1 MSAPAPTASSR
12 ASTPTNATA
21 QQPPS
26 LAAAI
31 DQAPSSSI
39 VAATM
44 MRLPADQLAKLRD
57 DFVSRPGGLTMNQFV
72 SVMLKY
78 SEKQATLAR
87 EATERLGRLGTPS
100 PKSKRGKPSSLV
112 VGTSSSPA
120 SPSPA
125 PPPPHLISTV
135 ADLVELFHQI
145 DVNGDDSMEWD
156 EFTGFIINMAMASTA
171 DFHFHDH
178 WKVRPVV
185 EVNEK
190 TASADR
196 CRVPCVRWIPEI
208 QRILVAAGPMV
219 QVFDPYNRGVG
230 DKLAGALGGM
240 QLCGKIFPH
249 DCEEDF
255 AYKRR
260 MMRGED
266 KVSCIQ
272 AIFLPSLD
280 LVCILSSDLRINF
293 HKAINRN
300 GVMSESVKPAG
311 RVPTDSQQYV
321 MAWDDVRQ
329 QLFTAGCENEIL
341 VWKVFE
347 VKQKVSDN
355 NVSKYKYVATQVHLL
370 DHHNDTIKDMITVQ
384 DPDNELD
391 VLITAS
397 LDKSIKVFD
406 LETLRPVRTLVGHTS
421 GVRCLT
427 YDFHGNLYSAGF
439 EHDIYVWDLEAG
451 LSYPLKKLV
460 KGHVNP
466 IIKIVSP
473 YSSGRL
479 CSLDVSG
486 RFSWWDIRRN
496 VALENHERCIQS
508 FDCPP
513 HLCQT
518 FDLAH
523 SVENALEFSTNGM
536 TLVAGSKKIH
546 AFDSVDVRPP
556 EAPPTACVF
565 NSVGYNFVSVH
576 EKDLKVWDP
585 DSGRLLQEVPNLSAT
600 EITNITFDSKGRKAI
615 ISNQGGEIL
624 IFNNSN
630 WSKIASLPTHS
641 SEISCLMYAK
651 EDKCII
657 TGSWDRSLRVY
668 DDYHNNPSSSL
679 LRCITNAHDSDI
691 TSIAHD
697 FSLGL
702 IATSS
707 VDGNVKIWDFQFLTL
722 DCDVTENLETESEV
736 TVLKFVQPY
745 PLLLS
750 ADSEGG
756 ISMIPVRPYLGTSRY
771 KTMLRFENAGSN
783 NYSAKVG
790 EDGFIDPVEDANCQA
805 IAAVAEESCAA
816 SAMEILYDPHSG
828 PVIPPTNI
836 PKGRHLVVTGDEHG
850 WVRIFDISTAITK
863 CQLQVPKD
871 SEMPK
876 CQNSYNPYRRCERD
890 GNMYKAKEEKEV
902 EEPSGDTNDAAVK
915 NRKRR
920 RLKRRQTTP
929 KFASETITED
939 DVTLICAFPAHKEAI
954 NTLEII
960 QDPPSIL
967 TSSVDCSVMLWDMNG
982 NAMGTLTRGR
992 EADSMWKRTWSFPI
1006 DKAGRR
1012 KAQLDEA
1019 LSLYHSVREMEA
1031 NERVQSDKH
1040 AEMVKEMAA
1049 IRARTPNSRNASPT
1063 HRRSSSKSFSS
1074 SSPKSHFPSPPKS
1087 QLDPSSPS
1095 HREEEKKEEGKG
1107 DLTPVLNGGDS
1118 MTSSG
1123 FNYSAFNEEEEDEM
1137 SEGSYFDE
1145 EEEIG
1150 HGPNA
1155 LTGAQ
1160 WEEEKLRL
1168 FGQLKGET
1176 TWTKTPK
1183 EVMREQVMEK
1193 RINNTKAIFK
1203 KLQAESKK
1211 DKEEDPYKFK
1221 KKKRKKK
1228 KKKKNGTEGKS
1239 NVSTSEKPLLKRK
1252 STPAERRKQS
1262 VLPSDDDIISSL
1274 DFDKKA
1280 GNGNEMGDLF
1290 TMKTQNIVIDNDKDD
1305 PDNWAI
1311 SSTNRQK
1318 SMYGCFYVEKAKM
1331 DMAARR
1337 SIIAQEQLIQS
1348 LSKPS
1353 DFILS
1358 KEKDLRRFK
1367 SRNTIMLDDL
1377 KNRRRKME
1385 EGEGSK
1391 SIGGEEELHV
1401 LEDLLYGEVDGIVDD
1416 SPSPSPIRTSEVSDK
1431 KKKKKR
1437 SRKKI
1442 TSPSSV
1448 GARGG
1453 LPVDSS
1459 PPLKIS
1465 TLQHLESLATETATN
1480 QQRWRSRVENFSLK
1494 VFGDPD
1500 LERGRD
1506 YMHKKKKDRL
1516 LRGKLSPINQSI
1528 GHDPAADLKDAALR
1542 KARGG
1547 FAEHAVKGVRR
1558 KESVTDFHRRLR
1570 DATFFG
1576 PYSVKEVIMVA
1587 EVFASIGIKEGIK
1600 KEGKKHSYRDLEKMG
1615 GNHERTR
1622 EAMGSKVPLH
1632 TFFEDPEMLAR
1643 PHYIQS
1649 FQKLSKTSGH
1659 KNNGLVDLQT
1669 VFKTVF
1675 PYMKRVEVEEAME
1688 FVKMEDEEIPVE
1700 YQYSGVD
1707 DDMDEMSVDPFE
1719 EDRAAQKLQ
1728 QLAELFELYDVD
1740 GNGVVDVGEIKEALR
1755 ENQSLY
1761 QSRKRLGSVVE
1772 QGDGDV
1778 GDMREMLKNIN
1789 KEGKAEIDFD
1799 EFA

>member
-1 MSAPAPTASSR
+1 MMSAPAPTASSR

-1228 KKKKNGTEGKS
+1228 KKKKKRRKNPNPAPG
-1239 NVSTSEKPLLKRK
+1239 STSFSSTAPNLPQHPEVDEEYLMQQYKPAFSSSVKVEGSHNVKYKNKKKKSAGPKAQQQQTQNPYTLNARPSQYTKPSFLAPSSTNAMKLQAMRERQVQERELKRK
-1252 STPAERRKQS
+1252 QEDMKLIEEQARKRGVKLQSVDHLLENFNNEDDDSLERSTDSDYVPPAFSTLEEAKIHYERKQ
-1262 VLPSDDDIISSL
+1262 L
-1274 DFDKKA
+1274 
-1280 GNGNEMGDLF
+1280 E
-1290 TMKTQNIVIDNDKDD
+1290 
-1305 PDNWAI
+1305 
-1311 SSTNRQK
+1311 RQ
-1318 SMYGCFYVEKAKM
+1318 S
-1331 DMAARR
+1331 
-1337 SIIAQEQLIQS
+1337 EQL
-1348 LSKPS
+1348 LSP
-1353 DFILS
+1353 L
-1358 KEKDLRRFK
+1358 K
-1367 SRNTIMLDDL
+1367 SA
-1377 KNRRRKME
+1377 KNP
-1385 EGEGSK
+1385 G
-1391 SIGGEEELHV
+1391 
-1401 LEDLLYGEVDGIVDD
+1401 
-1416 SPSPSPIRTSEVSDK
+1416 K
-1431 KKKKKR
+1431 KKKGGKAKSRPLQPSPEKQRETNDLLDAMDDLSYQITVLQEKLNTLSSAPNVSAEEKEENGDLLSCLLVVATHINKHKEILESGSLNMGSRPSHVSILESAQTWRLTLLSVIDTLANRPQAADPDLQNLQLDLALSTGKKGDEAIEAM
-1437 SRKKI
+1437 SPGKGRKKKDEARAFASPI
-1442 TSPSSV
+1442 DDIRDESARQRILIQIGNGISPSSSPSRRLNTTERNEVV
-1448 GARGG
+1448 GNIKS
-1453 LPVDSS
+1453 LYNSKSS
-1459 PPLKIS
+1459 PPS
-1465 TLQHLESLATETATN
+1465 HL
-1480 QQRWRSRVENFSLK
+1480 
-1494 VFGDPD
+1494 G
-1500 LERGRD
+1500 
-1506 YMHKKKKDRL
+1506 
-1516 LRGKLSPINQSI
+1516 
-1528 GHDPAADLKDAALR
+1528 
-1542 KARGG
+1542 
-1547 FAEHAVKGVRR
+1547 
-1558 KESVTDFHRRLR
+1558 
-1570 DATFFG
+1570 
-1576 PYSVKEVIMVA
+1576 
-1587 EVFASIGIKEGIK
+1587 
-1600 KEGKKHSYRDLEKMG
+1600 
-1615 GNHERTR
+1615 
-1622 EAMGSKVPLH
+1622 
-1632 TFFEDPEMLAR
+1632 
-1643 PHYIQS
+1643 
-1649 FQKLSKTSGH
+1649 
-1659 KNNGLVDLQT
+1659 GLVVTGQASSPL
-1669 VFKTVF
+1669 
-1675 PYMKRVEVEEAME
+1675 PGL
-1688 FVKMEDEEIPVE
+1688 
-1700 YQYSGVD
+1700 S
-1707 DDMDEMSVDPFE
+1707 
-1719 EDRAAQKLQ
+1719 
-1728 QLAELFELYDVD
+1728 
-1740 GNGVVDVGEIKEALR
+1740 
-1755 ENQSLY
+1755 SLGIAGL
-1761 QSRKRLGSVVE
+1761 SR
-1772 QGDGDV
+1772 
-1778 GDMREMLKNIN
+1778 
-1789 KEGKAEIDFD
+1789 
-1799 EFA
+1799 